1 MLRRKFI
8 QRTTSGL
15 LVLGLGSFPNELFAS
30 NNTTKL
36 TILHTNDV
44 HSRIDPFPL
53 DGGKYQ
59 GLGGA
64 AKRATLIDRIRKEEE
79 NVLLFDCGD
88 ILQGTPYFNFY
99 EGSLEFELMNKMK
112 YDAATIGNHDFDAG
126 IEKLSEHIDNS
137 NFQML
142 NCNYNL
148 SNTPLKNN
156 VKNYKIFDIQN
167 VKIGVLGVGIK
178 LDGLVP
184 KNLYGDAE
192 YLDPIKNANETASLL
207 KNEFKCDLV
216 ICLSHLGYEY
226 ESDRPS
232 DLKLAKSSNSIDLI
246 LGGHTHTCLDVPTSV
261 ANKNGEE
268 VLVNQ
273 VGWAGIRLGRLD
285 YYFTKTKKRKKVVPK
300 STNVR

>member
-1 MLRRKFI
+1 MIRRKFI
-8 QRTTSGL
+8 QNTTSGI
-15 LVLGLGSFPNELFAS
+15 LVLGLGGFPTELFAKS
-30 NNTTKL
+30 NTTKL

-44 HSRIDPFPL
+44 HSRIDPFPM

-64 AKRATLIDRIRKEEE
+64 AKRATLIDKIRKEED

-99 EGSLEFELMNKMK
+99 EGSLEFELMNSMK

-126 IEKLSEHIDNS
+126 IEKLAEHLNNVSFD
-137 NFQML
+137 ML

-148 SNTPLKNN
+148 SNTPLQKG
-156 VKNYKIFDIQN
+156 VKKYKIFEFEEI
-167 VKIGVLGVGIK
+167 KIGVFGLGIE

-184 KNLYGDAE
+184 AGLFGETE
-192 YLDPIKNANETASLL
+192 YLNPMENANKTASTL
-207 KNEFKCDLV
+207 KNDLKCDLV
-216 ICLSHLGYEY
+216 VCLSHLGYKY
-226 ESDRPS
+226 ESNRPS
-232 DLKLAKSSNSIDLI
+232 DVLLAKNSKDIDLI
-246 LGGHTHTCLDVPTSV
+246 LGGHTHTFLDIPTSIQ
-261 ANKNGEE
+261 NKNGNE

-285 YYFTKTKKRKKVVPK
+285 FYFTKAKKRKKVVSK
-300 STNVR
+300 STNVQ